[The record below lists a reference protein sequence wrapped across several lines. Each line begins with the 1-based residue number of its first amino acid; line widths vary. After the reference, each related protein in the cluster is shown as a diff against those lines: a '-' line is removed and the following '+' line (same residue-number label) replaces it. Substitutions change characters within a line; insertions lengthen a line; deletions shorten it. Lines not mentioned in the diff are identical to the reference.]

1 MLLGACVDE
10 TPFNFADGG
19 EIGAVYIKVGSTPK
33 GECMLTGMVST
44 VKHEIF
50 LVDVTACF
58 NSLRKTFQD
67 LALTNSEVVLQM
79 NQPTLRSALRKTR
92 PYTI

>member
-1 MLLGACVDE
+1 MY
-10 TPFNFADGG
+10 T
-19 EIGAVYIKVGSTPK
+19 KVGSIPK
-33 GECMLTGMVST
+33 GECTLTGMIST

-67 LALTNSEVVLQM
+67 LALTNNEVTLQM
-79 NQPTLRSALRKTR
+79 NQPTLRSALRASR
-92 PYTI
+92 PYAV

>member
-1 MLLGACVDE
+1 
-10 TPFNFADGG
+10 
-19 EIGAVYIKVGSTPK
+19 VYFKVGSTPK
-33 GECMLTGMVST
+33 GECALTGMIST

-67 LALTNSEVVLQM
+67 LALTNNEVVLQM
-79 NQPTLRSALRKTR
+79 NQPTLRSAPRTTR
-92 PYTI
+92 PHAI